1 MSTSAAKTGVE
12 GYSREFVF
20 FLGGGGGVPLGNLNP
35 DPVSD
40 QKMLFSTPVIR
51 SGFLNPSP
59 FSGLVKVEIKLSFLD

>member
-20 FLGGGGGVPLGNLNP
+20 FGGGGVPLGNLNP